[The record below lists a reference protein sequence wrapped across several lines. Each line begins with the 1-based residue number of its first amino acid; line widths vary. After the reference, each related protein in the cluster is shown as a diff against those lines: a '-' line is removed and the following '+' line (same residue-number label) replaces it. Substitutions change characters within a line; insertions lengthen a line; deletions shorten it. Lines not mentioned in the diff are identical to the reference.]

1 MNLGRAIYEIR
12 KQKNIT
18 QKDLAVK
25 CNLSIPALSCIER
38 GKIRPSY
45 KTVGVIAEGL
55 GVSEGHL
62 VLMSLEDK
70 DIKPEKLPFF
80 QMLKGVM
87 SD

>member
-38 GKIRPSY
+38 GKSRPSY
-45 KTVGVIAEGL
+45 KTVGAIAEGL

-87 SD
+87 ID

>member
-1 MNLGRAIYEIR
+1 MSPVLWPYFVTFCRF
-12 KQKNIT
+12 
-18 QKDLAVK
+18 AV
-25 CNLSIPALSCIER
+25 SIPALSCIER
-38 GKIRPSY
+38 GKSRPSY

-55 GVSEGHL
+55 GVSEGLL

-87 SD
+87 ID